1 MTTLS
6 QILRHKIIAI
16 IRGADPANVLK
27 IAEALHEGGIRI
39 LEITFNSPDAL
50 AAVKELS
57 LKMGNELV
65 IGMGTVLD
73 AATTK
78 QAIEAGARFI
88 ISPTYNKETVEATKQ
103 LGAVSIPGAFTPTE
117 ILTAYI
123 NGGDIIKVFPAAS
136 NFNYIR
142 DVRAPLPHIPLMPTG
157 GINLENILDFKK
169 AGAVAFGIGSA
180 LVDTKRKI
188 TGEYLKKITENACR
202 FAQAVS

>member
-1 MTTLS
+1 
-6 QILRHKIIAI
+6 

-50 AAVKELS
+50 AVVKELS

-88 ISPTYNKETVEATKQ
+88 ISPTYNKETVEARKQ
-103 LGAVSIPGAFTPTE
+103 FGAVGIPGAFTPTK

-123 NGGDIIKVFPAAS
+123 NGCDIIKFFPVHS
-136 NFNYIR
+136 NFNYIL
-142 DVRAPLPHIPLMPTG
+142 DVRPLLLIIPLMPT
-157 GINLENILDFKK
+157 
-169 AGAVAFGIGSA
+169 AVI
-180 LVDTKRKI
+180 
-188 TGEYLKKITENACR
+188 
-202 FAQAVS
+202 